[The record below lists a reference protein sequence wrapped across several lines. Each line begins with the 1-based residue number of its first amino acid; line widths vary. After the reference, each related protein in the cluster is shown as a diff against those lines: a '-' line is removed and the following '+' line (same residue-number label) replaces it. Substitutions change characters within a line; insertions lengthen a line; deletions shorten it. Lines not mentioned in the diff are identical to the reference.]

1 MEHDCAVFTGIQY
14 HFCDNSVGL
23 WCNTIGKIVHTS
35 HNTHTHTHSRESIS
49 HENSFGMENRFSND
63 ATSLTFGF
71 YHHKIAHKQLTSG
84 FSSES
89 LSQRTSSRVRAPAA
103 THMTVIVHIS
113 LSLSTFI
120 SISSIE
126 HTTISEYALLNLV
139 MHTFRFVFVG
149 FQKTAKREKTKLAG
163 S

>member
-35 HNTHTHTHSRESIS
+35 HNTHTHSRESIS

-139 MHTFRFVFVG
+139 MHTFWFVFVG